1 MNIYTLN
8 IDLET
13 RSGADISKTGVYRYA
28 EDESFD
34 ILLFGVSVN
43 QGPVKVYDLAN
54 GEQIPEE
61 ILAAL
66 TDRNVI
72 KYAYNA
78 SFERVCLSYWLKKHH
93 PKYLTKE
100 NNGTRISIP
109 YIPPAGWR
117 CSMVLGFYNG
127 LPGGLEKIGA
137 VLGLEQQKLK
147 EGKDLIRYF
156 CTPVRQRKSATENET
171 KSTVPLFHLPADA
184 PQKWEMFKTYNK
196 RDVEVELQILE
207 RLQKYPVPDD
217 VWEQYE
223 QDQEIND
230 RGIRIDQALVKSA
243 LGIDAITKADLTR
256 KMTEKTGMDNPNS
269 VIQLKA
275 YLNSNGLEAETI
287 GKKEI
292 KEMLETVPENIREV
306 LSLRLQLAKSSVKK
320 YEAMQN
326 AVCRDGRCRGMFQF
340 YGAVRSGRWAGRLI
354 QLQNLPQNHMKDLD
368 AARELVKQQDYETL
382 NMLYDNI
389 PQALS
394 ELIRTAFIP
403 EEGNKFI
410 VADFS
415 AIEARVLSYLA
426 GETWR
431 SEVFKNGGDIYCAS
445 AEKMFKVPVEKD
457 GQNKELRQKGKIAE
471 LALGYG
477 GAAGALR
484 SMDTDKK
491 LKENELQPIVNAWRE
506 ANPHIVRFWWTVDEA
521 VKNAIQKREQQ
532 VISISTATGRTADT
546 PKITFTCT
554 NGMLFITLPSG
565 RRLSYVKPRI
575 EPNQYGGESITYM
588 GNDFAKKWTRIE
600 SYGPKFVENIV
611 QAISRDI
618 LAEAME
624 NLKNYRIVGHV
635 HDEVIIEAPE
645 TTPVQEICAEM
656 QKTPGW
662 LPKICLRADGYE
674 CGYYMKS

>member
-1 MNIYTLN
+1 MAIHTLN

-13 RSGADISKTGVYRYA
+13 RSGADISKSGVYRYA
-28 EDESFD
+28 EDKDFD

-43 QGPVKVYDLAN
+43 QGPVEVYDLAS

-61 ILAAL
+61 ILQAL
-66 TDRNVI
+66 TDEKVI

-78 SFERVCLSYWLKKHH
+78 AFERVCLSAWLRKS
-93 PKYLTKE
+93 
-100 NNGTRISIP
+100 GTWGTVPHVPFLDPSS
-109 YIPPAGWR
+109 WR
-117 CSMVLGFYNG
+117 CTLVLAAYNG
-127 LPGGLEKIGA
+127 LPIGLESTGAALGLEK
-137 VLGLEQQKLK
+137 QKLK

-156 CTPVRQRKSATENET
+156 CVPPFHTPDEAPDKWS
-171 KSTVPLFHLPADA
+171 LFKA
-184 PQKWEMFKTYNK
+184 YNK
-196 RDVEVELQILE
+196 RDVEVEMQIQQ
-207 RLQKYPVPDD
+207 RLINYPVPEE
-217 VWEQYE
+217 VWRQYAL
-223 QDQEIND
+223 DQEIND
-230 RGIRIDQALVKSA
+230 RGIRIDRQLVESA
-243 LGIDAITKADLTR
+243 LQIDAVTKAALTQ
-256 KMTEKTGMDNPNS
+256 KLTEKTGLDNPNS
-269 VIQLKA
+269 VVQMKDFLK
-275 YLNSNGLEAETI
+275 SSGLETVTL
-287 GKKEI
+287 GKKEVR
-292 KEMLETVPENIREV
+292 EMLKTAPDNLKEI
-306 LSLRLQLAKSSVKK
+306 LSLRLQLAKSSVRK

-326 AVCRDGRCRGMFQF
+326 AVCKDGRCRGMFQF

-354 QLQNLPQNHMKDLD
+354 QLQNLPQNHMNDLSP
-368 AARELVKQQDYETL
+368 AREFVRSLDYETL
-382 NMLYDNI
+382 DMLYDNI
-389 PQALS
+389 PQVLS

-403 EEGNKFI
+403 EEGKKFI

-477 GAAGALR
+477 GSVGALK

-491 LKENELQPIVNAWRE
+491 LKEEELQPIVTAWRE
-506 ANPHIVRFWWTVDEA
+506 ANPNIVNFWWKVDEA
-521 VKNAIQKREQQ
+521 VKNAIRLRVQQ
-532 VISISTATGRTADT
+532 AIRIPGTDAQIKCNCNSS
-546 PKITFTCT
+546 
-554 NGMLFITLPSG
+554 MLFITLPSD
-565 RRLSYVKPRI
+565 RRLSYIKPRI
-575 EPNQYGGESITYM
+575 EPNQYGGDSVTYM
-588 GNDFAKKWTRIE
+588 GTDAAKKWTRIE

-624 NLKNYRIVGHV
+624 NLKNCRIVGHV
-635 HDEVIIEAPE
+635 HDEVIIEADQS
-645 TTPVQEICAEM
+645 TPVREICAEM

-662 LPKICLRADGYE
+662 LPRILLRADGYE

>member
-1 MNIYTLN
+1 M
-8 IDLET
+8 
-13 RSGADISKTGVYRYA
+13 
-28 EDESFD
+28 
-34 ILLFGVSVN
+34 
-43 QGPVKVYDLAN
+43 
-54 GEQIPEE
+54 IPEQ
-61 ILAAL
+61 
-66 TDRNVI
+66 V
-72 KYAYNA
+72 
-78 SFERVCLSYWLKKHH
+78 
-93 PKYLTKE
+93 
-100 NNGTRISIP
+100 
-109 YIPPAGWR
+109 
-117 CSMVLGFYNG
+117 
-127 LPGGLEKIGA
+127 
-137 VLGLEQQKLK
+137 
-147 EGKDLIRYF
+147 YF
-156 CTPVRQRKSATENET
+156 
-171 KSTVPLFHLPADA
+171 
-184 PQKWEMFKTYNK
+184 
-196 RDVEVELQILE
+196 LQFL
-207 RLQKYPVPDD
+207 
-217 VWEQYE
+217 WEQYE

-230 RGIRIDQALVKSA
+230 RGIRIDQVLVRSA
-243 LGIDAITKADLTR
+243 LEIDAITKADLTR
-256 KMTEKTGMDNPNS
+256 KMTEKTGLDNPNS

-287 GKKEI
+287 SKKEI

-326 AVCRDGRCRGMFQF
+326 AVCKDGRCRGMFQF

-445 AEKMFKVPVEKD
+445 AEKMFKVPVEKN

-477 GAAGALR
+477 GSKGALK

-491 LKENELQPIVNAWRE
+491 LKENELQPIVTAWRE

-532 VISISTATGRTADT
+532 AISICTATGRTADT
-546 PKITFTCT
+546 PRITFTCT

-575 EPNQYGGESITYM
+575 EPNRYGGESITYM
-588 GNDFAKKWTRIE
+588 GTDFAKKWSRIE

-611 QAISRDI
+611 QAISRDL
-618 LAEAME
+618 LAEAMKRMR
-624 NLKNYRIVGHV
+624 NCKIVGHV
-635 HDEVIIEAPE
+635 HDEVIIEADQD
-645 TTPVQEICAEM
+645 TPVQEICAEM

-662 LPKICLRADGYE
+662 LPGILLRADGYE

>member
-1 MNIYTLN
+1 
-8 IDLET
+8 
-13 RSGADISKTGVYRYA
+13 
-28 EDESFD
+28 
-34 ILLFGVSVN
+34 
-43 QGPVKVYDLAN
+43 
-54 GEQIPEE
+54 
-61 ILAAL
+61 
-66 TDRNVI
+66 
-72 KYAYNA
+72 
-78 SFERVCLSYWLKKHH
+78 
-93 PKYLTKE
+93 
-100 NNGTRISIP
+100 
-109 YIPPAGWR
+109 
-117 CSMVLGFYNG
+117 
-127 LPGGLEKIGA
+127 
-137 VLGLEQQKLK
+137 
-147 EGKDLIRYF
+147 
-156 CTPVRQRKSATENET
+156 
-171 KSTVPLFHLPADA
+171 
-184 PQKWEMFKTYNK
+184 
-196 RDVEVELQILE
+196 
-207 RLQKYPVPDD
+207 
-217 VWEQYE
+217 
-223 QDQEIND
+223 
-230 RGIRIDQALVKSA
+230 
-243 LGIDAITKADLTR
+243 
-256 KMTEKTGMDNPNS
+256 MTEKTGLENPNS

-275 YLNSNGLEAETI
+275 FLNNNGLEAETI

-326 AVCRDGRCRGMFQF
+326 AVCKDGRCRGMFQF

-368 AARELVKQQDYETL
+368 AARELIKQQDYETL
-382 NMLYDNI
+382 NMLYDSI

-431 SEVFKNGGDIYCAS
+431 SEVFKNGADIYFAS

-484 SMDTDKK
+484 SMDTNKK
-491 LKENELQPIVNAWRE
+491 LKENELQPIVTAWRE

-532 VISISTATGRTADT
+532 VISISTATGKAADT

-565 RRLSYVKPRI
+565 RRISYVKPRI

-588 GNDFAKKWTRIE
+588 GTDFAKKWTHIE

-611 QAISRDI
+611 QAISRDL
-618 LAEAME
+618 LAEAM
-624 NLKNYRIVGHV
+624 KRMRSCKIVGHV
-635 HDEVIIEAPE
+635 HDEVIIEADQD
-645 TTPVQEICAEM
+645 TPVQEICVEM
-656 QKTPGW
+656 QKTPDW
-662 LPKICLRADGYE
+662 LPGICLRADGYE